1 MLELSMHQAER
12 ISVHYEHDL
21 GYILFFLTTCGSLS
35 RQLLLALGIQ
45 HLSEH
50 PSTTNNPCSRRHAAH
65 PKACANLMGEV
76 AKHLLTSA
84 LYLFSVVDS
93 ELSGGLWSATSG
105 LSVSED
111 AFVEMLE

>member
-1 MLELSMHQAER
+1 MLLCDAAAMLELSMHQAER

-50 PSTTNNPCSRRHAAH
+50 LPTTNNPCSRRHAAR
-65 PKACANLMGEV
+65 PKACANLMGEA

-84 LYLFSVVDS
+84 LYLFSVVDW
-93 ELSGGLWSATSG
+93 ELSGVIVVGDRW
-105 LSVSED
+105 
-111 AFVEMLE
+111 AFCQ